1 VGLVPRL
8 RRRQADPP
16 PVAGVRD
23 DAVARQL
30 AVDGYARLGP
40 FLTSDQ
46 IDRAR
51 HAFDVAAARLDR
63 PLGDQWYPTILWPE
77 DDVRAFI
84 TSELEALIAPR
95 LESVFDPEVLELMRL
110 DYSVK
115 PASPTSELGAHQDF
129 SLIDETQGTSLYLW
143 IPLVDA
149 DETNGTLHVVPR
161 SHRFSNRIRSQHVP
175 AYFDEVLPLVRE
187 SAVRLDCRAGELIVM
202 VSGVIHFSP
211 PNRSDALRLAAHGI
225 VKPVDA
231 PIVFFFAD
239 EQTPADKVECYEV
252 DLPRYV
258 HYIHHGRPGA
268 EVPLTRMVDR
278 PPASMTSD
286 RFQRGLKQVGGTRA

>member
-1 VGLVPRL
+1 VRHAETARRL
-8 RRRQADPP
+8 TD
-16 PVAGVRD
+16 
-23 DAVARQL
+23 
-30 AVDGYARLGP
+30 DGYARLGP
-40 FLTSDQ
+40 FLTADEV
-46 IDRAR
+46 DRALT
-51 HAFDVAAARLDR
+51 AFDQAASRLDR
-63 PLGDQWYPTILWPE
+63 PLGDQWFPTILLPE

-84 TSELEALIAPR
+84 TSELEALIAPK
-95 LESVFDPEVLELMRL
+95 LDHVLDPEVFELMRL

-115 PASPTSELGAHQDF
+115 PASPSSELGPHQDF
-129 SLIDETQGTSLYLW
+129 SLIDETHGTSLYLW
-143 IPLVDA
+143 IPLVDT
-149 DETNGTLHVVPR
+149 DEVNGTLHVVPG

-268 EVPLTRMVDR
+268 EVCLTRMVDR
-278 PPASMTSD
+278 PAASMTSD
-286 RFQRGLKQVGGTRA
+286 RFQRGLKQVGGKRD